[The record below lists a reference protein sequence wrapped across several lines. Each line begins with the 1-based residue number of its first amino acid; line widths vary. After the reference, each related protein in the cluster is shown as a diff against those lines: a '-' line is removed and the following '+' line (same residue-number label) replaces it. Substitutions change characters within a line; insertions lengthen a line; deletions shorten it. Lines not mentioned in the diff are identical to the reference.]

1 MVELQIQIIMTMVR
15 ILLVAA
21 LVVLG
26 MAVVVL
32 GLAPVAPDQALQAV
46 EGALVGVAVA
56 VVLVAVALARVLAE
70 VPEEVQELEALVLQ
84 AAQAQAVRDRVV
96 RDQVNL
102 PPVRVKAEEDLF
114 HLQAEAA
121 QQKAVVQMQEQSEVK
136 KTQPQHRVVSP
147 KVHPAVVEVVKEVAV
162 ARNKKAGKKK

>member
-1 MVELQIQIIMTMVR
+1 MVR

-26 MAVVVL
+26 MVLVVL

-84 AAQAQAVRDRVV
+84 AAQAQVV
-96 RDQVNL
+96 RDQVNP
-102 PPVRVKAEEDLF
+102 PPVRVKAEDLF
-114 HLQAEAA
+114 HLQAVAA
-121 QQKAVVQMQEQSEVK
+121 QRKAVVQMQEQLEAKKIQPRHQVGSLKARQMAMVVVKAAEEVK
-136 KTQPQHRVVSP
+136 S
-147 KVHPAVVEVVKEVAV
+147 
-162 ARNKKAGKKK
+162 KKAGKKK

>member
-1 MVELQIQIIMTMVR
+1 VVELQIQIIMTMVR

-32 GLAPVAPDQALQAV
+32 GLAPVAPEQALQAV

-114 HLQAEAA
+114 HLQEEEARLR
-121 QQKAVVQMQEQSEVK
+121 AVVRNQEQSVGK
-136 KTQPQHRVVSP
+136 KTQPRHQVGSLKARQMAMV
-147 KVHPAVVEVVKEVAV
+147 VVKAAEEVKS
-162 ARNKKAGKKK
+162 KKAGKKK

>member
-1 MVELQIQIIMTMVR
+1 MVR
-15 ILLVAA
+15 ILLVAV

-26 MAVVVL
+26 MVVVVL
-32 GLAPVAPDQALQAV
+32 GLAPVAQDQALQAV
-46 EGALVGVAVA
+46 GGALVGVAVA

-102 PPVRVKAEEDLF
+102 PPVRVKAAEDLF
-114 HLQAEAA
+114 RLQAEAA
-121 QQKAVVQMQEQSEVK
+121 QQKAVVQMQEQSEAK
-136 KTQPQHRVVSP
+136 KIQPQHRVVSP
-147 KVHPAVVEVVKEVAV
+147 KVRPVVVEVVKEVVV
-162 ARNKKAGKKK
+162 AKNKKAGKKK

>member
-1 MVELQIQIIMTMVR
+1 MVR
-15 ILLVAA
+15 ILLVAV

-26 MAVVVL
+26 MVLVVL

-56 VVLVAVALARVLAE
+56 VVLAAVALARVLAE

-84 AAQAQAVRDRVV
+84 AAQVRVV

-114 HLQAEAA
+114 HLQAAAA

-147 KVHPAVVEVVKEVAV
+147 KVHPAVVEAAKEVAV

>member
-1 MVELQIQIIMTMVR
+1 MVR

-32 GLAPVAPDQALQAV
+32 GLAPVAPEQAPQAV

-84 AAQAQAVRDRVV
+84 AAQAQVV

-114 HLQAEAA
+114 HLQAVAA